1 MCGRFYA
8 GEELIRQLERD
19 FPWLLGKLSPGDVFP
34 SRQAAV
40 LISGSSP
47 DGKAAENSRSVGCR
61 DGLTARLMTWG
72 YPMSSG
78 SRLTINARAETIS
91 VRPMFREDYA
101 FRRCAV
107 PAEKFYEWK
116 RTGTDRVK
124 YEFRPSEET
133 DRRLYLAG
141 IFHRDQSDEAGGR
154 FVVITTKAN
163 ASMAPIHDRMPVL
176 MGREEI
182 RDWLNSPEDSQ
193 RILERVPRM
202 LIPQKTPVEYEQ
214 LSLFE
219 LPEK

>member
-1 MCGRFYA
+1 
-8 GEELIRQLERD
+8 
-19 FPWLLGKLSPGDVFP
+19 
-34 SRQAAV
+34 
-40 LISGSSP
+40 
-47 DGKAAENSRSVGCR
+47 
-61 DGLTARLMTWG
+61 
-72 YPMSSG
+72 
-78 SRLTINARAETIS
+78 
-91 VRPMFREDYA
+91 
-101 FRRCAV
+101 
-107 PAEKFYEWK
+107 KFYEWK

-133 DRRLYLAG
+133 DGRLYLAG
-141 IFHRDQSDEAGGR
+141 IFQRDQSDETGER
-154 FVVITTKAN
+154 FVVVTTKAN

-193 RILERVPRM
+193 RILERIPRM